1 MDDAL
6 SPKPWHI
13 RNVDFKER
21 TYKFSDEE
29 PWKIAPYKGK
39 MFFINKKLHRRIK
52 INRSAQIVSAY
63 DYESGEIKSYT
74 YSDFKKFRQRAFL
87 ISEAAQILRRHGNAI
102 RYAIYDKDIPSE
114 VPRVFRK
121 NGVGIYYLSEDHIFE
136 LRDFFASKHRGRPRK
151 DGIKVAK
158 NVPSVEE
165 LEVFFGRRQL
175 LYTRTKDGDFVPV
188 WRSENFDV

>member
-1 MDDAL
+1 MDNAL
-6 SPKPWHI
+6 SSKPWHI
-13 RNVDFKER
+13 RDVDFKER
-21 TYKFSDEE
+21 TYELSYEE

-52 INRSAQIVSAY
+52 INRSSQIVSAY
-63 DYESGEIKSYT
+63 NYESGDVTSYT

-87 ISEAAQILRRHGNAI
+87 ISDAARILRRHGNAI
-102 RYAIYDKDIPSE
+102 RYAIYNKDIPSE

-151 DGIKVAK
+151 DGIKIAK
-158 NVPSVEE
+158 NVPSIEE

-175 LYTRTKDGDFVPV
+175 LYTRTKDGNFVPV

>member
-1 MDDAL
+1 MDNAL
-6 SPKPWHI
+6 SSKPWHI
-13 RNVDFKER
+13 RDVDFKER
-21 TYKFSDEE
+21 TNEFSDEE

-52 INRSAQIVSAY
+52 INRSAHIVSAY
-63 DYESGEIKSYT
+63 DYESGEIKTYT

-87 ISEAAQILRRHGNAI
+87 ISEAAKILRRHGNAI